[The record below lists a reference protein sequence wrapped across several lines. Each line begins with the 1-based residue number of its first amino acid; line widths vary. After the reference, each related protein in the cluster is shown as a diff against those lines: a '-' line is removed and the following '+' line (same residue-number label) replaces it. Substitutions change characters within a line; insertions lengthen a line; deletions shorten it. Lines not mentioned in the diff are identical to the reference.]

1 MLNPETTMPI
11 RPVDKKPFRRC
22 PTTLPMSVP
31 IAGGF
36 LAILLLCV
44 PARAAEPDPKDLVKK
59 AVAAVGGESKLLKLF
74 QIRERLVLGATVPPP
89 PDPKDKGGRVS
100 VLEPPERWWLNK
112 KDREGE
118 PAKFLVYGWTLGI
131 LVDPK
136 SRLEGLAETTVD
148 GKPAVGLRVSETV
161 NPPMELYFDAKEHRL
176 LAIDWRQDRHLFS
189 EWKKTDDG
197 LWYASRA
204 VGIKFT
210 DAKKKVLAKQQWYQ
224 TDILDL
230 TRLKELPAGLSR

>member
-1 MLNPETTMPI
+1 MILNISTQDQEMNMQRRQWLVDICRIVGGLLVML
-11 RPVDKKPFRRC
+11 V
-22 PTTLPMSVP
+22 
-31 IAGGF
+31 
-36 LAILLLCV
+36 LLL
-44 PARAAEPDPKDLVKK
+44 PARAAEPEPKELVKK
-59 AVAAVGGESKLLKLF
+59 AVAAVGGEDKLLKLF
-74 QIRERLVLGATVPPP
+74 QIRERLVLGSTVPPP
-89 PDPKDKGGRVS
+89 PEPNAKGGRVS
-100 VLEPPERWWLNK
+100 VLEPPGRWWLNK

-136 SRLEGLAETTVD
+136 SKLVVLPETTIND
-148 GKPAVGLRVSETV
+148 KAAVGVQVSETV

-197 LWYASRA
+197 LWYASRT
-204 VGIKFT
+204 VGIKIT
-210 DAKKKVLAKQQWYQ
+210 DAKMKVLAKEQWYQ
-224 TDILDL
+224 TDILEL